1 MTTKAS
7 ACHFPDC
14 RGFFRSL
21 LGWDAGLG
29 RKSGP
34 LRSGPN
40 NACLWREG
48 VLSEQKC
55 KVDAPP
61 RASKPSINRWGQFPA
76 STSRREALT
85 PAFSRAGGGP
95 SEWAQ
100 DYSNACTNSLA
111 VTPGLSAACPLRNS
125 PTARLPRSHGPALSE
140 RSLVRASDAFNG
152 QPRGCPG
159 GSRSATGCRTGSRC
173 GQISASRLYTSGRNC
188 NVPSLSTYA
197 VW

>member
-85 PAFSRAGGGP
+85 PAFSRAGRTQRVGAGLFERLHEQLGGDAWLVGRVPPQEFANGAP
-95 SEWAQ
+95 SPIAR
-100 DYSNACTNSLA
+100 T
-111 VTPGLSAACPLRNS
+111 S
-125 PTARLPRSHGPALSE
+125 PIR
-140 RSLVRASDAFNG
+140 
-152 QPRGCPG
+152 
-159 GSRSATGCRTGSRC
+159 
-173 GQISASRLYTSGRNC
+173 
-188 NVPSLSTYA
+188 
-197 VW
+197 

>member
-7 ACHFPDC
+7 ACHLPDC

-34 LRSGPN
+34 LRSGPK

-48 VLSEQKC
+48 VLSEQKRR
-55 KVDAPP
+55 VAAPP
-61 RASKPSINRWGQFPA
+61 RASKPSINRWGQFHVPYGGADARILSSRWRPQRVGAGLFERLHEQLGGDAWLVGRVTRQEFANGEPCPA
-76 STSRREALT
+76 HADQPYPRGAWFA
-85 PAFSRAGGGP
+85 PAM
-95 SEWAQ
+95 
-100 DYSNACTNSLA
+100 
-111 VTPGLSAACPLRNS
+111 
-125 PTARLPRSHGPALSE
+125 RLK
-140 RSLVRASDAFNG
+140 G

-188 NVPSLSTYA
+188 NVPSLSTNA